1 MRVEPI
7 AYNSFDLVPPGQIRI
22 DRFANVNHEPLH
34 RFVIARLR
42 HRLLEFVEE
51 LCYRAVAYAH
61 SLEELFALVDCRVKI
76 GWVKSAEQLTQRLSV
91 DLMH

>member
-1 MRVEPI
+1 M
-7 AYNSFDLVPPGQIRI
+7 ANNSFNLVPPGQIRI

-42 HRLLEFVEE
+42 HRLLKFVEE
-51 LCYRAVAYAH
+51 LCNRAVAYAH
-61 SLEELFALVDCRVKI
+61 SLEKLFALVDCCVEI
-76 GWVKSAEQLTQRLSV
+76 GWVKSAEQLSKRLSV

>member
-1 MRVEPI
+1 M
-7 AYNSFDLVPPGQIRI
+7 ANNSFNLVPPGQIRI

-42 HRLLEFVEE
+42 HRLLKFVEE

-61 SLEELFALVDCRVKI
+61 SLEELFALVDCRVEI
-76 GWVKSAEQLTQRLSV
+76 GRVKSTEQLSKRLSV